1 MFLDN
6 FFKRLMEMKRNK
18 LYIFLLISIA
28 FGYAWLVFSNVTF
41 LKEKHIGCLFKKVT
55 TYPCP
60 SCGTTRSV
68 QLVFNGEFFSSLL
81 LNPFGILVATI
92 MLVVPFWI
100 GIDLIKKSDSF
111 FKFYKA
117 SERFISKKPIA
128 ILLFLLVILNWYWNI
143 KKNI

>member
-1 MFLDN
+1 
-6 FFKRLMEMKRNK
+6 MEMKRNK
-18 LYIFLLISIA
+18 LYIFLLIAIA
-28 FGYAWLVFSNVTF
+28 FGYAWLIFSNVIF
-41 LKEKHIGCLFKKVT
+41 FKEKHIGCLFKKVT

-68 QLVFNGEFFSSLL
+68 QLVFKGEFFSSFI

-117 SERFISKKPIA
+117 SEQFISKKPIA

>member
-1 MFLDN
+1 
-6 FFKRLMEMKRNK
+6 MEMNRNR
-18 LYIFLLISIA
+18 LYIFLLIAITL
-28 FGYAWLVFSNVTF
+28 GYTWLIFSNATVF
-41 LKEKHIGCLFKKVT
+41 KENHIGCLFKEIT
-55 TYPCP
+55 AYPCP

>member
-1 MFLDN
+1 MN
-6 FFKRLMEMKRNK
+6 RNK
-18 LYIFLLISIA
+18 LYIFLLIVIA
-28 FGYAWLVFSNVTF
+28 LGYLWLFFSSVTVF
-41 LKEKHIGCLFKKVT
+41 KEKQFGCLFKKIT

-68 QLVFNGEFFSSLL
+68 QLVFEGEFFSSLL
-81 LNPFGILVATI
+81 LNPFGILVTII
-92 MLVVPFWI
+92 MLVVPIWI
-100 GIDLIKKSDSF
+100 SVDYIKKSSNF

-117 SERFISKKPIA
+117 SELFISKKPIA

>member
-1 MFLDN
+1 MN
-6 FFKRLMEMKRNK
+6 RNK
-18 LYIFLLISIA
+18 LYIFLLIVIA
-28 FGYAWLVFSNVTF
+28 LGYLWLFFSNVTVF
-41 LKEKHIGCLFKKVT
+41 KEKQLGCLFKKIT

-68 QLVFNGEFFSSLL
+68 QLVFEGEFFSSLL

-100 GIDLIKKSDSF
+100 CIDLIKKSDSF

-117 SERFISKKPIA
+117 SEQFISKKPIA
-128 ILLFLLVILNWYWNI
+128 ILLFFLVLLNWYWNI

>member
-1 MFLDN
+1 
-6 FFKRLMEMKRNK
+6 MEMKRDK
-18 LYIFLLISIA
+18 LYIFLLIA
-28 FGYAWLVFSNVTF
+28 NALGYTWLIFSNVAF
-41 LKEKHIGCLFKKVT
+41 FKEKHLGCLFKKIT

-68 QLVFNGEFFSSLL
+68 QLFFKMEFFSSFV
-81 LNPFGILVATI
+81 LNPFGIFVSII
-92 MLVVPFWI
+92 MLVVPIWI
-100 GIDLIKKSDSF
+100 SIDYIKKSSSF
-111 FKFYKA
+111 FKFYKT

>member
-1 MFLDN
+1 
-6 FFKRLMEMKRNK
+6 MEMKRNK
-18 LYIFLLISIA
+18 LYIFLLIAIA
-28 FGYAWLVFSNVTF
+28 FGYAWLIFSNVTF
-41 LKEKHIGCLFKKVT
+41 FKEKHIGCLFKKVT

-68 QLVFNGEFFSSLL
+68 QLVFKGEFFPSLL

-117 SERFISKKPIA
+117 SEQFISKKPIA
-128 ILLFLLVILNWYWNI
+128 ILLFFLVLLNWYWNI

>member
-1 MFLDN
+1 
-6 FFKRLMEMKRNK
+6 MEMKRNK
-18 LYIFLLISIA
+18 LYIFLLIAIA
-28 FGYAWLVFSNVTF
+28 FGYAWLIFSNATDF
-41 LKEKHIGCLFKKVT
+41 KEKHIGCLFKKVT

-68 QLVFNGEFFSSLL
+68 QLVFKGEFFPSLL

-117 SERFISKKPIA
+117 SEQFISKKPIA
-128 ILLFLLVILNWYWNI
+128 ILLFFLVVLNWYWNI

>member
-1 MFLDN
+1 
-6 FFKRLMEMKRNK
+6 MEMNRNK
-18 LYIFLLISIA
+18 LYIFLLIAISLGYIWLFSSVSII
-28 FGYAWLVFSNVTF
+28 
-41 LKEKHIGCLFKKVT
+41 KENHLGCLFKKIT
-55 TYPCP
+55 SYPCP

-68 QLVFNGEFFSSLL
+68 QLLFKGEFFSSLL
-81 LNPFGILVATI
+81 LNPFGILVAII

-100 GIDLIKKSDSF
+100 GIDFLKKSDSF

-128 ILLFLLVILNWYWNI
+128 IFLFLLVILNWYWNI

>member
-1 MFLDN
+1 
-6 FFKRLMEMKRNK
+6 MEMKRNK
-18 LYIFLLISIA
+18 LYIFLLIAIA
-28 FGYAWLVFSNVTF
+28 SGYAWLIFSNTTVF
-41 LKEKHIGCLFKKVT
+41 KEKHLGCLFKKIT

-68 QLVFNGEFFSSLL
+68 QLVFKGEFLSSLL

-117 SERFISKKPIA
+117 SEQFISKKPIA
-128 ILLFLLVILNWYWNI
+128 ILLFLLVVLNWYWNI

>member
-1 MFLDN
+1 
-6 FFKRLMEMKRNK
+6 MEMNRNK
-18 LYIFLLISIA
+18 LYIFLLIVIA
-28 FGYAWLVFSNVTF
+28 LGYLWLFFSNVTVF
-41 LKEKHIGCLFKKVT
+41 HEKQLGCLFKKIT

-68 QLVFNGEFFSSLL
+68 QLVFEGEFFSSLF
-81 LNPFGILVATI
+81 LNPFGILVAII
-92 MLVVPFWI
+92 MLVVPIWI
-100 GIDLIKKSDSF
+100 GVDYVKKSSSF

>member
-1 MFLDN
+1 
-6 FFKRLMEMKRNK
+6 MEMKRNK
-18 LYIFLLISIA
+18 LYIFLLIAIA
-28 FGYAWLVFSNVTF
+28 FGYAWLIFSNIPVF
-41 LKEKHIGCLFKKVT
+41 KEKHIVCLFRKIT

-68 QLVFNGEFFSSLL
+68 QLVFKGEFFSSLL

-117 SERFISKKPIA
+117 SEQFISKKPIA
-128 ILLFLLVILNWYWNI
+128 ILLFFLVVLNWYWNI

>member
-6 FFKRLMEMKRNK
+6 FFKRLMEMNRNK
-18 LYIFLLISIA
+18 LYISLLIAIA
-28 FGYAWLVFSNVTF
+28 LGYIWLFFSNVSIF
-41 LKEKHIGCLFKKVT
+41 KDNHLGCLFKKIT

-68 QLVFNGEFFSSLL
+68 QLVFKGEFFSSLL

-92 MLVVPFWI
+92 MLVVPIWI
-100 GIDLIKKSDSF
+100 SLDYIKKSSSF
-111 FKFYKA
+111 FKFYKV
-117 SERFISKKPIA
+117 SELFISKKPIA